1 MRVRGKR
8 LDDVRE
14 EFHRVR
20 TEITDSEEQIRRLR
34 MSGLLHLADVDALD
48 EFEDELREFDRV
60 TEEIPNEDRLHS
72 IHNQL
77 HSLRSRIDGFSNEV
91 RMV

>member
-1 MRVRGKR
+1 MRVRRKR
-8 LDDVRE
+8 LDDLRE

-34 MSGLLHLADVDALD
+34 MSGLLHLSDVDALD
-48 EFEDELREFDRV
+48 EFEDELREFERM
-60 TEEIPNEDRLHS
+60 TELVPNEDKLHS
-72 IHNQL
+72 VHNQL
-77 HSLRSRIDGFSNEV
+77 HALRSKIDDFSNEV

>member
-1 MRVRGKR
+1 MRGKK

-20 TEITDSEEQIRRLR
+20 TEITDSEEQVRRLR

-48 EFEDELREFDRV
+48 EFEEELREFDRV
-60 TEEIPNEDRLHS
+60 TENVPNEDRLHS
-72 IHNQL
+72 IHDQL
-77 HSLRSRIDGFSNEV
+77 HVLRSKIDNFSNEV
-91 RMV
+91 RMI